1 MKFLSIYFALF
12 SIIFVSG
19 CVSRNSHILDSGESQ
34 LQTRA
39 IQTRVFDTNDKKM
52 VTRNVVAT
60 LQDLN
65 FVIDDADAELGTVS
79 ATKLSRYQVKITVQV
94 RPKSDTQMIVRAN
107 ARYNLEQIDDPQI
120 YQDFFSALGK
130 SLFLTANAID

>member
-19 CVSRNSHILDSGESQ
+19 FVSRNSHILDSGESQ

>member
-1 MKFLSIYFALF
+1 MKAAMLPIVLLSLLL
-12 SIIFVSG
+12 VSG
-19 CVSRNSHILDSGESQ
+19 CASRNSHILDTGESQ
-34 LQTRA
+34 LQLRS
-39 IQTRVFDTNDKKM
+39 IQTRVFDTNDRQT

-65 FVIDDADAELGTVS
+65 FVIDDADADLGTVS

-94 RPKSDTQMIVRAN
+94 RPKSETQMVVRAN
-107 ARYNLEQIDDPQI
+107 ARYNLEPIDDPQI
-120 YQDFFSALGK
+120 YQDFFSALQK

>member
-1 MKFLSIYFALF
+1 MKAAMLPIVLLSLLL
-12 SIIFVSG
+12 VSG
-19 CVSRNSHILDSGESQ
+19 CASRNSHILDTGESQ
-34 LQTRA
+34 LQLRS
-39 IQTRVFDTNDKKM
+39 IQTRVFDTNDRQT

-65 FVIDDADAELGTVS
+65 FVIDDADADLGTVS

-94 RPKSDTQMIVRAN
+94 RPKSETQMIVRAN
-107 ARYNLEQIDDPQI
+107 ARYNLEPIDDPQI
-120 YQDFFSALGK
+120 YQDFFSALQK

>member
-1 MKFLSIYFALF
+1 MKAAISLIVLLSL
-12 SIIFVSG
+12 VLLSG
-19 CVSRNSHILDSGESQ
+19 CVSQNSHILDTGESQ
-34 LQTRA
+34 LQLRS
-39 IQTRVFDTNDKKM
+39 IQTRVFDTNDRQT

-65 FVIDDADAELGTVS
+65 FVIDDADADLGTVS

-94 RPKSDTQMIVRAN
+94 RPKSETQMIVRAN
-107 ARYNLEQIDDPQI
+107 ARYNLEPIDDPQI
-120 YQDFFSALGK
+120 YQDFFSALQK

>member
-1 MKFLSIYFALF
+1 MKFLTIYIALF
-12 SIIFVSG
+12 SLIFVSG
-19 CVSRNSHILDSGESQ
+19 CVSRNSRILDIGESQ
-34 LQTRA
+34 LQTRS
-39 IQTRVFDTNDKKM
+39 IQTRVFDTGDKKM

-65 FVIDDADAELGTVS
+65 FVIDDADADLGTVS

-107 ARYNLEQIDDPQI
+107 ARYNLEPIEDPQI
-120 YQDFFSALGK
+120 YQDFFTALEK